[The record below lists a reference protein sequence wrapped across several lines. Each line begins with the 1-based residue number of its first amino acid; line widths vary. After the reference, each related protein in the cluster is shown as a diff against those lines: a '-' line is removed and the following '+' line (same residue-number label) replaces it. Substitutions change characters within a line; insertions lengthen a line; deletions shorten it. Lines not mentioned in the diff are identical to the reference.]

1 MDDNIK
7 TGHNINA
14 ALKDTAIKIANEHN
28 SLIALVET
36 VEAKAKRIGELLIEI
51 KPTIKDAG
59 LSMTDFCR
67 DHLPFGKS
75 AAYEYIAIAQ
85 GKTTATEQNVRKN
98 NSATAESFDPEK
110 IGMDQ
115 AVEEAL
121 PTLRYMF
128 NKQDDV
134 DRSAQIAAGTAKS
147 PSYESVLTSAVQ
159 SSGFNITKADWI
171 MVGECIAQMI
181 DDGVIDEKPASARE
195 RVRQAVY
202 HINDKCGSYNKG
214 YQMVCD
220 IVELDQKRTEF
231 VLAGN
236 IKAAKD
242 ISAQQERY
250 AAAVKMS
257 LDTIRM
263 LHQLMMNDDANMIG
277 LSKGGSSSQHPLWE
291 AYDELINPEL
301 IRGSSGGPAQDWCC
315 EAMVHTWLRTDTMTL
330 QRDEF
335 IQSHYGQRKPFWY
348 MATEAAEGHKQTL
361 DAIAERV
368 RANMDEARASKTEY
382 ETALAELKAN
392 DTDEGKAAYAKL
404 LAEIQ
409 PVLDILD
416 DVLGED

>member
-14 ALKDTAIKIANEHN
+14 ALKDTAKKISNEHN
-28 SLIALVET
+28 SLIALFET

-85 GKTTATEQNVRKN
+85 GKTTVVAQNERKN
-98 NSATAESFDPEK
+98 NSATAETFDPEK

-171 MVGECIAQMI
+171 MVEECIAQMI

-195 RVRQAVY
+195 CVRQAVY
-202 HINDKCGSYNKG
+202 HINNSHGSYVQG

-250 AAAVKMS
+250 AAVVKMS

-291 AYDELINPEL
+291 AYDELINLEIL
-301 IRGSSGGPAQDWCC
+301 RGGAGGPAEDWCC
-315 EAMVHTWLRTDTMTL
+315 EAMVHTWLRTDTMTP

-335 IQSHYGQRKPFWY
+335 IHSHYGQRSPFWY
-348 MATEAAEGHKQTL
+348 LATEAAKGHKQTL

-368 RANMDEARASKTEY
+368 RANMDEARASKTEC
-382 ETALAELKAN
+382 EAALAELKAN
-392 DTDEGKAAYAKL
+392 DTEEDKAAYAKL
-404 LAEIQ
+404 LAETQ
-409 PVLDILD
+409 PVLEILD